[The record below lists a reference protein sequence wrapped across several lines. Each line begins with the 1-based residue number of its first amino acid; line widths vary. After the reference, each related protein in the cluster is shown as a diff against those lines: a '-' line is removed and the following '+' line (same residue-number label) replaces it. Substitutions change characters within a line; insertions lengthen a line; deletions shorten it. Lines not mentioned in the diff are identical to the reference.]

1 MKDIVLNPGEVWDV
15 KFPFDENDGRF
26 KTRPGII
33 IEKLGKAYMVIK
45 CTSKDKTRDTAY
57 DYILKNPTSAK
68 LVSSGRVRCNKVGLI
83 QDSKEKNF
91 INKRGK
97 LDDEDFNNILNKYE
111 MAKRKGKLNVG
122 LKSLVGNRASV
133 EEEHVHFIKE
143 ETYNLIKS
151 IDVDNPEE
159 LNKYLN
165 NFGYDN
171 NISANP
177 KSYRSLS
184 PKKFL
189 KLRKGIC
196 WDFAEFEAEYF
207 KEVFA
212 NYSFTI
218 QELKND
224 KYSLYFYQQE
234 DGKSNATHTW
244 LAYMDNDTV
253 YVIESS
259 WGEMMGIHKYTS
271 EDEMINDYVSK
282 LNPDGNKA
290 ILKKY
295 YPFKRYN
302 LTAKEY
308 LDIIYGTGN
317 FIINDFSD
325 SIEEFFSNGEDNE
338 PICESSQNIDE
349 FGGPGGMVGAVDLSY
364 VTQYGYKGSESDEVE
379 GYALSNDILT
389 KNILIVDNKTMKV
402 KKESSSFL
410 DGRKI
415 SIYKY
420 TGENSMLPIL
430 NSIGKRAYREY
441 FYEAL
446 TGKTLLSDDQILVD
460 GVFSLFSPPALHEE
474 MVSYVQTI
482 VDECHY
488 LMGKPVYKFPIANET
503 ELEEVSELLKG
514 DKTIAVFENL
524 NGYFAE
530 NIYSKKRTGYYKHI
544 KDIQIGA
551 IKC

>member
-1 MKDIVLNPGEVWDV
+1 MKD
-15 KFPFDENDGRF
+15 
-26 KTRPGII
+26 T
-33 IEKLGKAYMVIK
+33 
-45 CTSKDKTRDTAY
+45 
-57 DYILKNPTSAK
+57 
-68 LVSSGRVRCNKVGLI
+68 
-83 QDSKEKNF
+83 
-91 INKRGK
+91 
-97 LDDEDFNNILNKYE
+97 ILNT
-111 MAKRKGKLNVG
+111 
-122 LKSLVGNRASV
+122 V

-151 IDVDNPEE
+151 IDVDTPEE

-189 KLRKGIC
+189 KLHKGIC

-212 NYSFTI
+212 NYRFTI

-234 DGKSNATHTW
+234 DGKGNATHTW
-244 LAYMDNDTV
+244 LAYMDNDMV

-259 WGEMMGIHKYTS
+259 WGEMMGVHKYTS

-325 SIEEFFSNGEDNE
+325 SIEEFFSDGEDDE
-338 PICESSQNIDE
+338 PISESNQNIDE
-349 FGGPGGMVGAVDLSY
+349 FGGPGGMVGAADLSY

-389 KNILIVDNKTMKV
+389 KNILIVDKKTMKV

-460 GVFSLFSPPALHEE
+460 GQFSLFSPPALHEE

-503 ELEEVSELLKG
+503 ELEEVNELLKG

-524 NGYFAE
+524 NGFFAE
-530 NIYSKKRTGYYKHI
+530 NMYSRKRTGYYKHI